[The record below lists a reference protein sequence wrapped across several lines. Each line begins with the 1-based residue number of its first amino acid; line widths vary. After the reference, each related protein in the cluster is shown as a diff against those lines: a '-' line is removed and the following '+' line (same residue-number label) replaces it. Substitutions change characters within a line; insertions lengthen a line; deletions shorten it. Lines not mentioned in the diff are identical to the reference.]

1 MLKLPRR
8 AAAAA
13 AAASLTSETRTGRP
27 PPQYL
32 RKGAGLELIIG
43 LVSGQ
48 ETPLLTLSHA
58 AGSKQGRRTREEPAA
73 MGLLAPAGAAA
84 AALLGCARAIGSP
97 LGCLAP
103 CRSATAFDQC
113 SQALHLLLCIS
124 EALVSRHLLP

>member
-1 MLKLPRR
+1 MLAALLMLKLPRR

-13 AAASLTSETRTGRP
+13 AAASLTSHTRTGRP

-32 RKGAGLELIIG
+32 RKGAGLGLELVLG

-58 AGSKQGRRTREEPAA
+58 AGSKQGRRPREDPAA
-73 MGLLAPAGAAA
+73 MELLAPARAAA
-84 AALLGCARAIGSP
+84 AALLGCALAIGSP

-103 CRSATAFDQC
+103 CRSATVSDQC
-113 SQALHLLLCIS
+113 SQARHLMLCIF
-124 EALVSRHLLP
+124 